1 MFYMVDKNEMIF
13 GEGIEKL
20 KNFVFSISKK
30 IPNTEPSHKKLMGI
44 LFNPKFRQKR
54 MPVSYVEEV
63 LSFLESL
70 EEYKQELENI
80 KNQIKKD
87 IENNFQKNIIVDYDK
102 IKDGKISIET
112 PEEIPS
118 SIKIQILSEIVKD
131 KKLERNKFGKYEV
144 GEYIQGDEA
153 NKNIYYVEESLINL
167 VTRIISDKLGLKI
180 IFKGNKRSNNQQEPQ
195 HPQEKIEKKE
205 ELPKAPKKFTER
217 EERLRFY
224 DESNGTDDKILIRE
238 IGNLNNHDRLFVREL
253 IKYNLKDFVW
263 NSASRTYR
271 VRGDYKQY
279 AKVGTLLR
287 KFGYKKEIADDNVN
301 GLKYILKNK
310 IKNGGVKQTEH
321 DGQLPENF
329 RERINFPNFG
339 FSLFEAQKDGIEFL
353 YGRRSA
359 ILGDEAGVG
368 KTITTTGAAE
378 LRMQDIGPDSKTLI
392 ITLKSLVG
400 QWVSEIVGLLGEQ
413 ERSKISTMPMKPNKW
428 TIVYYDNFSSGSLK
442 DMIFEKLKSTKF
454 SIVIFDELHRLK
466 HEDTLRSK
474 NVLEVT
480 KDIPYKWGASA
491 TVSSNQPLDVRF
503 QLQIVGHQ
511 LGKMPID
518 RFKQDFTGMI
528 RSGRGFKKGPLE
540 ETIRAAERLNKWLN
554 LSGVYIRRSKSDL
567 RDMPPVSVDIHK
579 TDIDEKQFI
588 TALREKLS
596 GYSNPSLKIS
606 ELIASRE
613 VLANLKAPATVKKA
627 MQVVRAGLSDPSNNY
642 AASKVVIF
650 TCFVKPGRTME
661 KSLQDELDKIDS
673 KFFVLTY
680 LGGDSSKEI
689 ENIKNK
695 FIEDPNAKI
704 LILSMKRGGTGLSFP
719 NAAKTLIVNDF
730 DWTPESGEQ
739 SEGRIYRINTNQ
751 SVNILYTLVD
761 GLDTD
766 LYEAVMRKR
775 KIAEIVQKFR
785 KEFQTTEFDDEVLK
799 QIVTYQ
805 KQAEKINKEIQ
816 DMIEKANQKALPANV
831 KESLSFKDLINKDLF
846 LLRNIL

>member
-1 MFYMVDKNEMIF
+1 MVDKNEMIF
-13 GEGIEKL
+13 GDGVEKL
-20 KNFVFSISKK
+20 KNFVFTVSKK
-30 IPNTEPSHKKLMGI
+30 IPNTDPAHRNLMGI
-44 LFNPKFRQKR
+44 LFNSKFRQKR
-54 MPVSYVEEV
+54 IPVSYLEEV
-63 LSFLESL
+63 LNSL
-70 EEYKQELENI
+70 ENNLKDYTKEIEVI
-80 KNQIKKD
+80 KDQIKKD
-87 IENNFQKNIIVDYDK
+87 IENNFQKNLIIDYDK
-102 IKDGKISIET
+102 AKDGKISLTT

-118 SIKIQILSEIVKD
+118 SIKIEILSKIVEV

-144 GEYIQGDEA
+144 GEYISGDDLD
-153 NKNIYYVEESLINL
+153 KKVYYVEESLINL
-167 VTRIISDKLGLKI
+167 VSKIISDRLGLKI
-180 IFKGNKRSNNQQEPQ
+180 VFQGNKKQPTISPKANSDTEK
-195 HPQEKIEKKE
+195 KIEKDTSTE
-205 ELPKAPKKFTER
+205 PQKKITER
-217 EERLRFY
+217 EERLKFY
-224 DESNGTDDKILIRE
+224 DESNGTDDRIIIRE
-238 IGNLNNHDRLFVREL
+238 IGNLNNNDRLFVREL
-253 IKYNLKDFVW
+253 IKYNLPDFVW
-263 NSASRTYR
+263 NSVNRTYR

-279 AKVGTLLR
+279 SKVGTLLR
-287 KFGYKKEIADDNVN
+287 KFGYKKEIAEDNKN
-301 GLKYILKNK
+301 GLKFILKNK
-310 IKNGGVKQTEH
+310 IKNGGIKKTEY

-329 RERINFPNFG
+329 REKIKFPSFG
-339 FSLFEAQKDGIEFL
+339 SSLFEAQKDGIEFL
-353 YGRRSA
+353 YGRKSA

-368 KTITTTGAAE
+368 KTITTAGAAE
-378 LRMQDIGPDSKTLI
+378 LKMQDIGPDSKTLI

-400 QWVSEIVGLLGEQ
+400 QWVNEIVGLLGEQ

-567 RDMPPVSVDIHK
+567 RDMPPISVDIHK
-579 TDIDEKQFI
+579 TDIDEKDFI
-588 TALREKLS
+588 KGLREKLS
-596 GYSNPSLKIS
+596 GYSNPNLKIS

-613 VLANLKAPATVKKA
+613 VLANLKAPATVRKA
-627 MQVVRAGLSDPSNNY
+627 MQIVRSGLSDPANNY

-661 KSLQDELDKIDS
+661 KSLQEELDKIDS

-785 KEFQTTEFDDEVLK
+785 KEFQSKEFDDEVLK

-816 DMIEKANQKALPANV
+816 DMIEKANQQALPISV
-831 KESLSFKDLINKDLF
+831 KESLTFKNLINKDLF

>member
-1 MFYMVDKNEMIF
+1 
-13 GEGIEKL
+13 
-20 KNFVFSISKK
+20 
-30 IPNTEPSHKKLMGI
+30 
-44 LFNPKFRQKR
+44 
-54 MPVSYVEEV
+54 
-63 LSFLESL
+63 
-70 EEYKQELENI
+70 
-80 KNQIKKD
+80 
-87 IENNFQKNIIVDYDK
+87 
-102 IKDGKISIET
+102 
-112 PEEIPS
+112 
-118 SIKIQILSEIVKD
+118 
-131 KKLERNKFGKYEV
+131 
-144 GEYIQGDEA
+144 
-153 NKNIYYVEESLINL
+153 
-167 VTRIISDKLGLKI
+167 
-180 IFKGNKRSNNQQEPQ
+180 
-195 HPQEKIEKKE
+195 
-205 ELPKAPKKFTER
+205 
-217 EERLRFY
+217 
-224 DESNGTDDKILIRE
+224 
-238 IGNLNNHDRLFVREL
+238 
-253 IKYNLKDFVW
+253 
-263 NSASRTYR
+263 
-271 VRGDYKQY
+271 
-279 AKVGTLLR
+279 
-287 KFGYKKEIADDNVN
+287 
-301 GLKYILKNK
+301 
-310 IKNGGVKQTEH
+310 
-321 DGQLPENF
+321 
-329 RERINFPNFG
+329 
-339 FSLFEAQKDGIEFL
+339 L
-353 YGRRSA
+353 YGRKSA

-368 KTITTTGAAE
+368 KTITTTAAAE
-378 LRMQDIGPDSKTLI
+378 LRMQDIGSDSKTLI

-400 QWVSEIVGLLGEQ
+400 QWANEIVGLLGEQ

-428 TIVYYDNFSSGSLK
+428 TIVYYENFSSGSLK

-480 KDIPYKWGASA
+480 KNIPFKWGASA

-511 LGKMPID
+511 LGKMSID
-518 RFKQDFTGMI
+518 RFKQDFTGMV

-540 ETIRAAERLNKWLN
+540 ETIRSAERLNKWLN

-567 RDMPPVSVDIHK
+567 RDMPPVSIDIHK
-579 TDIDEKQFI
+579 TDIDEKEFI
-588 TALREKLS
+588 KSLREKLS
-596 GYSNPSLKIS
+596 GYSNPNLKIS

-613 VLANLKAPATVKKA
+613 VLANLKVGSTIDKA
-627 MQVVRAGLSDPSNNY
+627 IKIVRLGLNNPNNNY

-661 KSLQDELDKIDS
+661 KKLQEELEKIDS

-695 FIEDPNAKI
+695 FIENPNAKI

-719 NAAKTLIVNDF
+719 NAAQTLIVNDF

-751 SVNILYTLVD
+751 SVNIFYTLVD

-785 KEFQTTEFDDEVLK
+785 KEFQRTEFDDEVLK

-816 DMIEKANQKALPANV
+816 DMIEKANKKALTKNIQ
-831 KESLSFKDLINKDLF
+831 ENISFKDLINKDLF

>member
-1 MFYMVDKNEMIF
+1 MVDKNEMIF
-13 GEGIEKL
+13 GDGVEKL
-20 KNFVFSISKK
+20 KNFIFSVSKK
-30 IPNTEPSHKKLMGI
+30 VPSSEPSHKKLMGI
-44 LFNPKFRQKR
+44 IFNPKFRQKR
-54 MPVSYVEEV
+54 IPISYIEEV
-63 LSFLESL
+63 LIFLEDF
-70 EEYKQELENI
+70 EEYKQEVENI
-80 KNQIKKD
+80 KSQIKKD
-87 IENNFQKNIIVDYDK
+87 IESNFQKNIVVDYDK
-102 IKDGKISIET
+102 IKDGKIAIET
-112 PEEIPS
+112 PEEMPS
-118 SIKIQILSEIVKD
+118 SVKLQILSEIVKN
-131 KKLERNKFGKYEV
+131 KNLERNRFGKYEV
-144 GEYIQGDEA
+144 GAFIQSDEI
-153 NKNIYYVEESLINL
+153 NKKLYYVEESLINL
-167 VTRIISDKLGLKI
+167 VTKIISDRLELKVT
-180 IFKGNKRSNNQQEPQ
+180 FKGNKKSTPTTTEQPK
-195 HPQEKIEKKE
+195 EKSLETKKE
-205 ELPKAPKKFTER
+205 ITKIGKFTER

-224 DESNGTDDKILIRE
+224 DESNGTDDKMLIRE
-238 IGNLNNHDRLFVREL
+238 IGNLNNHDRMFIREL
-253 IKYNLKDFVW
+253 IKYNLPDFVW
-263 NSASRTYR
+263 NSANRTYR
-271 VRGDYKQY
+271 VKGDFKQY
-279 AKVGTLLR
+279 SKVGTLLR
-287 KFGYKKEIADDNVN
+287 KFGYKKEISEDNKN
-301 GLKYILKNK
+301 GLKYILIEK
-310 IKNGGVKQTEH
+310 IKKGGIKKTEY

-329 RERINFPNFG
+329 RERIKFPNFG

-353 YGRRSA
+353 YGRKSA

-368 KTITTTGAAE
+368 KTITTTAAAE
-378 LRMQDIGPDSKTLI
+378 LRMQDIGSDSKTLI

-400 QWVSEIVGLLGEQ
+400 QWANEIVGLLGEQ

-428 TIVYYDNFSSGSLK
+428 TIVYYENFSSGSLK

-480 KDIPYKWGASA
+480 KNIPFKWGASA

-511 LGKMPID
+511 LGKMSID
-518 RFKQDFTGMI
+518 RFKQDFTGMV

-540 ETIRAAERLNKWLN
+540 ETIRSAERLNKWLN

-567 RDMPPVSVDIHK
+567 RDMPPVSIDIHK
-579 TDIDEKQFI
+579 TDIDEKEFI
-588 TALREKLS
+588 KSLREKLS
-596 GYSNPSLKIS
+596 GYSNPNLKIS

-613 VLANLKAPATVKKA
+613 VLANLKVGSTIDKA
-627 MQVVRAGLSDPSNNY
+627 IKIVRLGLNNPNNNY

-661 KSLQDELDKIDS
+661 KKLQEELEKIDS

-695 FIEDPNAKI
+695 FIENPNAKI

-719 NAAKTLIVNDF
+719 NAAQTLIVNDF

-751 SVNILYTLVD
+751 SVNIFYTLVD

-785 KEFQTTEFDDEVLK
+785 KEFQRTEFDDEVLK

-816 DMIEKANQKALPANV
+816 DMIEKANKKALTKNIQ
-831 KESLSFKDLINKDLF
+831 ENISFKDLINKDLF